1 MGTTIT
7 EAPPSGLVEASP
19 VGAPIASPYQLFD
32 VLPEHVEEAL
42 RASIERFGVIVPVV
56 RDQHGTIIDG
66 HHRAR
71 IAADLGAECPEDTVI
86 VSGEDEAREIARHLN
101 TRRRHLSGE
110 QLREHIVM
118 LAQRVTPAGIGELSQ
133 GEIARV
139 IGVSQQYVSTVLKDP
154 ELTTD
159 CELPDLRRG
168 ADGKVRPAN
177 REPASAPAEPAPPAA
192 LFSDASEWAE
202 PDAEPEHLLDG
213 AEMETVAPTVF
224 ARPVPPPTIDTQRQA
239 ENEALGEI
247 LDAQPAIQQSDAL
260 VRFYRACGNVR
271 ALTTFDAELTAAA
284 LDGERDS
291 ADRWLQLERLRATV
305 DEWFDQIEGA
315 RQRPGL
321 RLAGGDR

>member
-7 EAPPSGLVEASP
+7 EAPPSGLVSASP
-19 VGAPIASPYQLFD
+19 VGASITSPYQLFD

-56 RDQHGTIIDG
+56 RDQHGSIIDG

-71 IAADLGAECPEDTVI
+71 IAADLGVEYPEDTVT

-168 ADGKVRPAN
+168 ADGKVRPAH
-177 REPASAPAEPAPPAA
+177 RETAPAPVEPAPPAA
-192 LFSDASEWAE
+192 LFSDADEWAE
-202 PDAEPEHLLDG
+202 PDAEPAHLLDG

-224 ARPVPPPTIDTQRQA
+224 ARPVPPPAPADPVR
-239 ENEALGEI
+239 EARREAVGGFLSGP
-247 LDAQPAIQQSDAL
+247 DAKTEHFELRGNFLAAQSSA
-260 VRFYRACGNVR
+260 AKI
-271 ALTTFDAELTAAA
+271 TEFDVEAVAFA
-284 LDGERDS
+284 LDTDAS
-291 ADRWLQLERLRATV
+291 WDQVHRLREQLN
-305 DEWFDQIEGA
+305 EWFDRLEAA
-315 RQRPGL
+315 RPRGL
-321 RLAGGDR
+321 RIIGGNK